1 MITLSNVFKSFNDGM
16 KTVDVLKGIDMDIAD
31 GEMVALMGKSGSGKS
46 TLINIIGGLIAP
58 SSGSVSIDN
67 KEISYNDSNSLFK
80 LRREK
85 IGFVL
90 QDFALINRKTVL
102 DNVTFAVR
110 TKEYKEHRYA
120 KVKNLFEE
128 VGLEKKICEYP
139 FNLSNGE
146 KQRVAIVRA
155 LTDNK
160 MIILADEPTGSLDE
174 YNSGLIID
182 IIRKRVN
189 ENKTTALIVTHD
201 PDVAKRC
208 DRILRI
214 DYGKIVE

>member
-1 MITLSNVFKSFNDGM
+1 MITLSNVYKSFNDGM
-16 KTVDVLKGIDMDIAD
+16 KTVDVLKGIDLNISE

-58 SSGSVSIDN
+58 TSGSVFIDD
-67 KEISYNDSNSLFK
+67 KENDYTDSNALFK
-80 LRREK
+80 LRRAK
-85 IGFVL
+85 VGFVL
-90 QDFALINRKTVL
+90 QDFALINRRTVL
-102 DNVTFAVR
+102 DNITFAVR
-110 TKEYKEHRYA
+110 TKEYREHKYA
-120 KVKNLFEE
+120 KVKELLNE
-128 VGLEKKICEYP
+128 VGLEKKIGEYP

-155 LTDNK
+155 LVDNK
-160 MIILADEPTGSLDE
+160 KILLADEPTGSLDE
-174 YNSGLIID
+174 YNSSLIID
-182 IIRKRVN
+182 IIRRHVK

-201 PDVAKRC
+201 PDVAKKC

>member
-1 MITLSNVFKSFNDGM
+1 M
-16 KTVDVLKGIDMDIAD
+16 KTVDVLKGIDLNISE

-58 SSGSVSIDN
+58 TSGSVFIDD
-67 KEISYNDSNSLFK
+67 KENDYTDSNALFK
-80 LRREK
+80 LRRAK
-85 IGFVL
+85 VGFVL
-90 QDFALINRKTVL
+90 QDFALINRRTVL
-102 DNVTFAVR
+102 DNITFAVR
-110 TKEYKEHRYA
+110 TKEYREHKYA
-120 KVKNLFEE
+120 KVKELLNE
-128 VGLEKKICEYP
+128 VGLEKKIGEYP

-155 LTDNK
+155 LVDNK
-160 MIILADEPTGSLDE
+160 KILLADEPTGSLDE
-174 YNSGLIID
+174 YNSSLIID
-182 IIRKRVN
+182 IIRRHVK

-201 PDVAKRC
+201 PDVAKKC

>member
-1 MITLSNVFKSFNDGM
+1 MITLSNVYKSFNDGM
-16 KTVDVLKGIDMDIAD
+16 KTVDVLKGIDLNISE

-58 SSGSVSIDN
+58 TSGSVFIDD
-67 KEISYNDSNSLFK
+67 KENDYTDSNALFK
-80 LRREK
+80 LRRAK
-85 IGFVL
+85 VGFVL
-90 QDFALINRKTVL
+90 QDFALINRRTVL
-102 DNVTFAVR
+102 DNITFAVR
-110 TKEYKEHRYA
+110 TKEYREHKYA
-120 KVKNLFEE
+120 KVKDLLNE
-128 VGLEKKICEYP
+128 VGLEKKIGEYP

-155 LTDNK
+155 LVDNK
-160 MIILADEPTGSLDE
+160 KILLADEPTGSLDE
-174 YNSGLIID
+174 YNSSLIID
-182 IIRKRVN
+182 IIRRHVK

-201 PDVAKRC
+201 PDVAKKC

>member
-16 KTVDVLKGIDMDIAD
+16 KTVDVLKGIDLDIAD

-58 SSGSVSIDN
+58 SSGLVSIDN

-110 TKEYKEHRYA
+110 TKEYKEHKYA
-120 KVKNLFEE
+120 KVKDLLEE
-128 VGLEKKICEYP
+128 VGLEKKMGEYP

-155 LTDNK
+155 LVDNK
-160 MIILADEPTGSLDE
+160 MILLADEPTGSLDE

-182 IIRKRVN
+182 IIRKRVD
-189 ENKTTALIVTHD
+189 ESKTTALIVTHD

>member
-16 KTVDVLKGIDMDIAD
+16 KTVDVLKGIDLDIAD

-46 TLINIIGGLIAP
+46 TLINIIGGLISP
-58 SSGSVSIDN
+58 TSGVVSIDDN
-67 KEISYNDSNSLFK
+67 LTDYTDSNSLFK

-110 TKEYKEHRYA
+110 TKEYKEHKYA
-120 KVKNLFEE
+120 KVKALLEE
-128 VGLEKKICEYP
+128 VGLEKRIGEYP

-160 MIILADEPTGSLDE
+160 MIILADEPTGALDE

>member
-16 KTVDVLKGIDMDIAD
+16 KTVDVLKGIDLDIAD

-46 TLINIIGGLIAP
+46 TLINIIGGLISP
-58 SSGSVSIDN
+58 TSGVVSIDDN
-67 KEISYNDSNSLFK
+67 LTDYTDSNSLFK

-110 TKEYKEHRYA
+110 TKEYKEHKYA
-120 KVKNLFEE
+120 KVKALLEE
-128 VGLEKKICEYP
+128 VGLEKRIGEYP

>member
-1 MITLSNVFKSFNDGM
+1 MITLSNVYKSFNDGM
-16 KTVDVLKGIDMDIAD
+16 KTVDVLKGIDLNISE

-58 SSGSVSIDN
+58 TSGSVFIDD
-67 KEISYNDSNSLFK
+67 KENDYTDSNALFK
-80 LRREK
+80 LRRAK
-85 IGFVL
+85 VGFVL
-90 QDFALINRKTVL
+90 QDFALINRRTVL
-102 DNVTFAVR
+102 DNITFAVR
-110 TKEYKEHRYA
+110 TKEYREHKYA
-120 KVKNLFEE
+120 KVKDLLNE
-128 VGLEKKICEYP
+128 VGLEKKIGEYP

-155 LTDNK
+155 LVDNK
-160 MIILADEPTGSLDE
+160 KLLLADEPTGSLDE
-174 YNSGLIID
+174 YNSSLIID
-182 IIRKRVN
+182 IIRRRVK

-201 PDVAKRC
+201 PDVAKKC

>member
-46 TLINIIGGLIAP
+46 TLINIIGGLISP
-58 SSGSVSIDN
+58 TSGVVSIDDN
-67 KEISYNDSNSLFK
+67 LTDYTDSNSLFK

-85 IGFVL
+85 IGFFL

-110 TKEYKEHRYA
+110 TKEYKEHKYA
-120 KVKNLFEE
+120 KVKALLEE
-128 VGLEKKICEYP
+128 VGLEKRIGEYP

-189 ENKTTALIVTHD
+189 ENRTTALIVTHD

>member
-1 MITLSNVFKSFNDGM
+1 MITLSNVYKSFNDGM
-16 KTVDVLKGIDMDIAD
+16 KTVDVLKGIDLNISE

-58 SSGSVSIDN
+58 TSGSVFIDD
-67 KEISYNDSNSLFK
+67 KENDYTDSNALFK
-80 LRREK
+80 LRRAK
-85 IGFVL
+85 VGFVL
-90 QDFALINRKTVL
+90 QDFALINRRTVL
-102 DNVTFAVR
+102 DNITFAVR
-110 TKEYKEHRYA
+110 TKEYREHKYA
-120 KVKNLFEE
+120 KVKDLLNE
-128 VGLEKKICEYP
+128 VGLEKKIGEYP

-155 LTDNK
+155 LVDNK
-160 MIILADEPTGSLDE
+160 KILLADEPTGSLDE
-174 YNSGLIID
+174 YNSSLIID
-182 IIRKRVN
+182 IIRRRVK

-201 PDVAKRC
+201 PDVAKKC

>member
-16 KTVDVLKGIDMDIAD
+16 KTVDVLKGIDLDIAD

-46 TLINIIGGLIAP
+46 TLINIIGGLISP
-58 SSGSVSIDN
+58 TSGVVSIDDN
-67 KEISYNDSNSLFK
+67 LTDYTDSNSLFK

-110 TKEYKEHRYA
+110 TKEYKEHKYA
-120 KVKNLFEE
+120 KVKALLEE
-128 VGLEKKICEYP
+128 VGLEKKIGEYP